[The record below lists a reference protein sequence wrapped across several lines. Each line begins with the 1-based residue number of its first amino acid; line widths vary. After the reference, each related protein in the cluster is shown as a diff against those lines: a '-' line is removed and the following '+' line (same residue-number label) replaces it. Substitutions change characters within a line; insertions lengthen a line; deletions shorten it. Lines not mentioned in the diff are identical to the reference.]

1 MTAGRIVVILLLV
14 GAVALV
20 TVKNLGPKEPVAVAV
35 QLEPARVEAITQRVT
50 ASGKIRPEVQV
61 KISADIGGYIR
72 LLTVK
77 QGDTVKLDQLL
88 VQVDPEI
95 YRARVKQAEAAET
108 TARANLSLAGA
119 SLERVRGEL
128 GRVKGL
134 FAKELASASALEK
147 AQADFAMAQAQVEAA
162 QGQLLQS
169 QAVLSSARKD
179 LEKCTIHAP
188 MDGTVIELNKK
199 LGERVS
205 GGDFREDIVMTI
217 ADLSRMEVEVEV
229 GERDVVLIHVGDP
242 VDIEVDAYPGQK
254 IPGTVKEV
262 GAAGVTRN
270 QWTES
275 EVTNFRVVVSVG
287 QTEHSVRP
295 QMSATVGIRTAQ
307 SEKALTVPIQ
317 AVTMRRP
324 SELVEPSQGEAPG
337 GGPIGP
343 PRFGHGPPPGGRR
356 GDRGPGGPG
365 GPPAG
370 PTGGGEGLP
379 AGLREEPVE
388 VVFLVEDGRARPVK
402 VKTGLSSDT
411 RIEIREGLE
420 NGQEVVIGPYRAISK
435 ELQVGTPVRVE
446 GGAGAGKRGPPK
458 EKPAS

>member
-1 MTAGRIVVILLLV
+1 MSAGRIVVILLLV
-14 GAVALV
+14 GAVAFV
-20 TVKNLGPKEPVAVAV
+20 TVQNLGPKEPVTVAV

-72 LLTVK
+72 QLTVK
-77 QGDTVKLDQLL
+77 QGDVVKQGQLL

-108 TARANLSLAGA
+108 TARANLSLASA

-162 QGQLLQS
+162 QGQLLQA

-179 LEKCTIHAP
+179 LDKCTINAP

-287 QTEHSVRP
+287 PSEHVVRP

-307 SEKALTVPIQ
+307 SDKALTVPIQ

-324 SELVEPSQGEAPG
+324 SELVEPPAGEKEG

-343 PRFGHGPPPGGRR
+343 PRMGRGPPPGGRR

-365 GPPAG
+365 GPPPGA
-370 PTGGGEGLP
+370 TGGGETLP

-388 VVFLVEDGRARPVK
+388 VVFLVEDGKARPVK

-420 NGQEVVIGPYRAISK
+420 EGQPVVIGPYRAISK

-446 GGAGAGKRGPPK
+446 GGALAGKRGPPR
-458 EKPAS
+458 EKPVS